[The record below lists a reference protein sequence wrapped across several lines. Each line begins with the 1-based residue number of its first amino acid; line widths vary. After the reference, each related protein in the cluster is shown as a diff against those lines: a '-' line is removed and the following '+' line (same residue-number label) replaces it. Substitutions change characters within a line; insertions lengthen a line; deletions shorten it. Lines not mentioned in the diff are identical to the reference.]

1 MKSASV
7 FALIECFA
15 FLAFS
20 ATPALAADPPSAT
33 VVLQGLAPAAAAKF
47 AEVLATAETLRVLRT
62 GGYALYLRHGN
73 TDNTIPD
80 RVPAVDLNDC
90 STQRPLTEAGRQLMV
105 KVGDAIRKARMPVGD
120 FKVSPMC
127 RAQQSAMAAFPK
139 LSPEVDNN
147 LMYVANFTDSE
158 KAPIIANTH
167 KLLSMPVTG
176 GSNRL
181 VLSHAPNLMELMG
194 YFPKEGTLV
203 IFRLRGEKQG
213 FDYIASIPP
222 ALLGDLLNHDHK

>member
-1 MKSASV
+1 MV
-7 FALIECFA
+7 C
-15 FLAFS
+15 S
-20 ATPALAADPPSAT
+20 ATPALAVDPPSAA

-47 AEVLATAETLRVLRT
+47 AEVAATTDTLRLLRT
-62 GGYALYLRHGN
+62 GGYTLYLRHGN

-80 RVPAVDLNDC
+80 RVPAVYLNDC

-105 KVGDAIRKARMPVGD
+105 KVGDAIRKTRIPIGE

-127 RAQQSAMAAFPK
+127 RARESAAAAFPK
-139 LSPEVDNN
+139 LSPVVDKN

-158 KAPIIANTH
+158 KAPIIANTRR
-167 KLLSMPVTG
+167 LLSMPVIG

-181 VLSHAPNLMELMG
+181 VLAHAPNLMELMG

-203 IFRLRGEKQG
+203 IFRPRGEKDG
-213 FDYIASIPP
+213 FDYIASISP
-222 ALLGDLLNHDHK
+222 ALWGDLLNHDHK